1 MTRYIIMVFTGACC
15 FGILSTF
22 VKVAYREGYSTG
34 DISGSQAC
42 FGMMVLWSLYLLQ
55 QQTKAAAVQ
64 QPQTASWKVM
74 LAGTSIGLCTHLYYL
89 SVQWIPASVAII
101 FLMQFTWIGLLL
113 EWLIYGKRP
122 SLLQGTAACL
132 IMAGTIMASGLSASH
147 NIALPLKGVLLA
159 MASATVY
166 GVYVVASGRIGND
179 LPALKKSALMMT
191 GSTAAIFLVATP
203 GFLFMP
209 QILGGLAKW
218 TIFLGLFG
226 TIIPPL
232 LFSTGIPKTG
242 VILSA
247 LLMTVEL
254 PVAVIT
260 ARLVLHEHIS
270 LLQWNGVLLMLFA
283 MALPSLQQLLA
294 RRQ

>member
-42 FGMMVLWSLYLLQ
+42 FGMMVLWSLHLLQ
-55 QQTKAAAVQ
+55 QKTKAAAIQ

-132 IMAGTIMASGLSASH
+132 IMAGTIMASGLSARH

-179 LPALKKSALMMT
+179 LPALKKSALIMT

-232 LFSTGIPKTG
+232 LFSAGIPKTG

-283 MALPSLQQLLA
+283 MALPPLQQLLA

>member
-22 VKVAYREGYSTG
+22 VKVAYQEGYSTG

-42 FGMMVLWSLYLLQ
+42 FGMTVLWILYLLQ
-55 QQTKAAAVQ
+55 QKTTSSGIS
-64 QPQTASWKVM
+64 QPKTASWKVM

-122 SLLQGTAACL
+122 SVLQCIAALL
-132 IMAGTIMASGLSASH
+132 IMAGTIMASGLSARHS
-147 NIALPLKGVLLA
+147 IALPLKGVLLA
-159 MASATVY
+159 IASATVY

-179 LPALKKSALMMT
+179 LPALKKSALIMT

-203 GFLFMP
+203 GFLLMP

-232 LFSTGIPKTG
+232 LFSAGIPRTG

-247 LLMTVEL
+247 LLMTAEL

-283 MALPSLQQLLA
+283 MALPPLQQLVA
-294 RRQ
+294 RRR

>member
-1 MTRYIIMVFTGACC
+1 MVFTGACC

-122 SLLQGTAACL
+122 SLLQGIAACL

-179 LPALKKSALMMT
+179 LPALKKSALIMT

-283 MALPSLQQLLA
+283 MALPPLQQLLA

>member
-22 VKVAYREGYSTG
+22 VKVAYQEGYTTG

-42 FGMMVLWSLYLLQ
+42 FGMMVLWILYLLQ
-55 QQTKAAAVQ
+55 QKTKASGIER
-64 QPQTASWKVM
+64 PHTASWKVI

-122 SLLQGTAACL
+122 SLLQCISALL
-132 IMAGTIMASGLSASH
+132 IM
-147 NIALPLKGVLLA
+147 
-159 MASATVY
+159 
-166 GVYVVASGRIGND
+166 
-179 LPALKKSALMMT
+179 
-191 GSTAAIFLVATP
+191 
-203 GFLFMP
+203 
-209 QILGGLAKW
+209 
-218 TIFLGLFG
+218 FG

-232 LFSTGIPKTG
+232 LFSAGIPKTG

-270 LLQWNGVLLMLFA
+270 FLQWNGVLLMLLA
-283 MALPSLQQLLA
+283 MALPPLQQLAA
-294 RRQ
+294 RRR

>member
-1 MTRYIIMVFTGACC
+1 MVFTGACC

-22 VKVAYREGYSTG
+22 VKVAYQEGYTTG

-42 FGMMVLWSLYLLQ
+42 FGMMVLWILYLLQ
-55 QQTKAAAVQ
+55 QKTKASAIEQAR
-64 QPQTASWKVM
+64 TASWKVM

-113 EWLIYGKRP
+113 EWFIYGKRP
-122 SLLQGTAACL
+122 SLLQCISALL
-132 IMAGTIMASGLSASH
+132 IMAGTIMASGLSARH

-179 LPALKKSALMMT
+179 LPALKKSALIMT

-209 QILGGLAKW
+209 QIIGGLAKW
-218 TIFLGLFG
+218 AIFLGLFG

-232 LFSTGIPKTG
+232 LFSAGIPKTG

-247 LLMTVEL
+247 LLMTAEL

-270 LLQWNGVLLMLFA
+270 LLQWNGVLLMLLA
-283 MALPSLQQLLA
+283 MALPPLQQLAA
-294 RRQ
+294 RRR

>member
-1 MTRYIIMVFTGACC
+1 MVFTGACC

-22 VKVAYREGYSTG
+22 VKVAYQEGYTTG

-42 FGMMVLWSLYLLQ
+42 FGMMVLWLLYLLR
-55 QQTKAAAVQ
+55 KPAATSTD
-64 QPQTASWKVM
+64 QPRTASWKMM

-89 SVQWIPASVAII
+89 SVHWIPASVAII

-122 SLLQGTAACL
+122 SLLQCIAALL
-132 IMAGTIMASGLSASH
+132 IMSGTIMASGLSVQH
-147 NIALPLKGVLLA
+147 KVALPLKGVLLA

-179 LPALKKSALMMT
+179 IPALKKSALIMT

-203 GFLFMP
+203 AFLFTP
-209 QILGGLAKW
+209 QIVVGLAKW

-232 LFSTGIPKTG
+232 LFAAGIPRTG

-247 LLMTVEL
+247 LLMTAEL

-270 LLQWNGVLLMLFA
+270 LLQWLGVVLMLFA
-283 MALPSLQQLLA
+283 MALPPLQQLINS
-294 RRQ
+294 RQR

>member
-1 MTRYIIMVFTGACC
+1 MTRYIIMVFAGACC

-22 VKVAYREGYSTG
+22 VKVAYHEGYSTA

-42 FGMMVLWSLYLLQ
+42 FGMLVLWALYLLQ
-55 QQTKAAAVQ
+55 RQKSPSAS
-64 QPQTASWKVM
+64 QPHTASWKVM

-122 SLLQGTAACL
+122 SLLQGIAAFL
-132 IMAGTIMASGLSASH
+132 IMTGTIMASGMSIRH
-147 NIALPLKGVLLA
+147 HMALPVKGVLLA
-159 MASATVY
+159 IAAATVY
-166 GVYVVASGRIGND
+166 GIYIVASGRIGNE
-179 LPALKKSALMMT
+179 LPALKKSALIMT

-209 QILGGLAKW
+209 KLLSGLVKW

-232 LFSTGIPKTG
+232 LFSAGIPKTG

-270 LLQWNGVLLMLFA
+270 LLQWSGVVLMLFA
-283 MALPSLQQLLA
+283 MALPPLQQLA
-294 RRQ
+294 AKRQ

>member
-22 VKVAYREGYSTG
+22 VKVAYQEGYSTG

-42 FGMMVLWSLYLLQ
+42 FGMIVLWSLYLLQ
-55 QQTKAAAVQ
+55 QQTKTSAVQ

-113 EWLIYGKRP
+113 EWMIYGKRP
-122 SLLQGTAACL
+122 SLLQGIAAFL
-132 IMAGTIMASGLSASH
+132 IMAGTVMASGLSARHHIS
-147 NIALPLKGVLLA
+147 LPLKGVLLA

-179 LPALKKSALMMT
+179 LPTLKKSALIMT
-191 GSTAAIFLVATP
+191 GSTGAIFLVATP
-203 GFLFMP
+203 GFLVMP

-232 LFSTGIPKTG
+232 LFSAGIPKTG

-270 LLQWNGVLLMLFA
+270 LLQWSGVLLMLFA
-283 MALPSLQQLLA
+283 MALPPLKQLA
-294 RRQ
+294 TRRQ

>member
-1 MTRYIIMVFTGACC
+1 MVFTGACC

-22 VKVAYREGYSTG
+22 VKVAYEEGYATG

-42 FGMMVLWSLYLLQ
+42 FGMLVLWALYLLRQ
-55 QQTKAAAVQ
+55 PAAKKAST
-64 QPQTASWKVM
+64 PRTASWKVI

-89 SVQWIPASVAII
+89 SVHWIPASAAII

-122 SLLQGTAACL
+122 SLLQCVAALL
-132 IMAGTIMASGLSASH
+132 IMGGTVMASGLSMQHRAT
-147 NIALPLKGVLLA
+147 LPLKGVLLA
-159 MASATVY
+159 IASATVY

-179 LPALKKSALMMT
+179 LPALKKSALVMT

-203 GFLFMP
+203 TFLFSP
-209 QILGGLAKW
+209 QIMAGLAKW

-232 LFSTGIPKTG
+232 LFAAGIPRTG
-242 VILSA
+242 VTLSA
-247 LLMTVEL
+247 LLMTAEL

-270 LLQWNGVLLMLFA
+270 LLQWLGVVLMLFA
-283 MALPSLQQLLA
+283 MALPPLQA
-294 RRQ
+294 MTANKRQ

>member
-22 VKVAYREGYSTG
+22 VKVAYQEGYATG

-42 FGMMVLWSLYLLQ
+42 FGMMVLWALYLLQ
-55 QQTKAAAVQ
+55 RKTPTSAID

-113 EWLIYGKRP
+113 EWLIYSKRP
-122 SLLQGTAACL
+122 SLLQCIATLL
-132 IMAGTIMASGLSASH
+132 IMAGTIMASGLSARH
-147 NIALPLKGVLLA
+147 NTALPVKGVLLA

-166 GVYVVASGRIGND
+166 GVYVVASGRIGNE
-179 LPALKKSALMMT
+179 LPALKKSALIMT

-232 LFSTGIPKTG
+232 LFSAGIPKTG

-270 LLQWNGVLLMLFA
+270 PLQWGGVLLMLFA
-283 MALPSLQQLLA
+283 MALPSLQQLTA

>member
-122 SLLQGTAACL
+122 SLLQGIAACL

-283 MALPSLQQLLA
+283 MALPPLQQLLA

>member
-1 MTRYIIMVFTGACC
+1 MVFTGACC

-22 VKVAYREGYSTG
+22 VKVAYQEGYTTG

-42 FGMMVLWSLYLLQ
+42 FGMLVLWLLYLLR
-55 QQTKAAAVQ
+55 
-64 QPQTASWKVM
+64 QPSTPVSAQPRTPSWKVM

-113 EWLIYGKRP
+113 EWFIFGKRP
-122 SLLQGTAACL
+122 TLLQCIAALL
-132 IMAGTIMASGLSASH
+132 IMAGTIMASGLSAQH
-147 NIALPLKGVLLA
+147 NTTLPLKGILPA
-159 MASATVY
+159 MGSATVY
-166 GVYVVASGRIGND
+166 GIYVVASGRIGND
-179 LPALKKSALMMT
+179 LPALKKSALIMT

-203 GFLFMP
+203 SFLFTP
-209 QILGGLAKW
+209 HIIGGLAKW
-218 TIFLGLFG
+218 TIFLALFG

-232 LFSTGIPKTG
+232 LFSAGIPRTG

-247 LLMTVEL
+247 LLMTAEL

-260 ARLVLHEHIS
+260 ARLVLRESIS
-270 LLQWNGVLLMLFA
+270 LLQWSGVLLMLFA
-283 MALPSLQQLLA
+283 MALPPLQQLLA
-294 RRQ
+294 GKAMQRQ

>member
-1 MTRYIIMVFTGACC
+1 MVFTGACC

-22 VKVAYREGYSTG
+22 VKVAYQEGYATS

-42 FGMMVLWSLYLLQ
+42 FGMIVLWMLYLLRQ
-55 QQTKAAAVQ
+55 PAVSSAEEK
-64 QPQTASWKVM
+64 PRTASWKVM

-122 SLLQGTAACL
+122 LLLQGIAALL
-132 IMAGTIMASGLSASH
+132 IMAGTIMASGLSIQH
-147 NIALPLKGVLLA
+147 KVALPLKGVLLA
-159 MASATVY
+159 LASATVY

-179 LPALKKSALMMT
+179 LPALKKSALTMT

-203 GFLFMP
+203 AFLFTP
-209 QILGGLAKW
+209 EILGGLAKW
-218 TIFLGLFG
+218 AVFLGLFG

-232 LFSTGIPKTG
+232 LFAAGIPRTG

-247 LLMTVEL
+247 LLMTAEL

-270 LLQWNGVLLMLFA
+270 LLQWLGVVLMLFA
-283 MALPSLQQLLA
+283 MALPPLQQLMDSKQ
-294 RRQ
+294 RYQ

>member
-1 MTRYIIMVFTGACC
+1 MVFTGACC

-42 FGMMVLWSLYLLQ
+42 FGMMVLRSLYLLQ
-55 QQTKAAAVQ
+55 QQTKTSAVQ

-89 SVQWIPASVAII
+89 SVRWIPASEAII

-113 EWLIYGKRP
+113 EWLLYGKRP
-122 SLLQGTAACL
+122 SLLQGIATFL
-132 IMAGTIMASGLSASH
+132 IMAGTIMASGLSARH
-147 NIALPLKGVLLA
+147 HITLPLKGVLLA

-166 GVYVVASGRIGND
+166 AVYVVASGRIGND
-179 LPALKKSALMMT
+179 LPALKKSALIMT

-203 GFLFMP
+203 GFLLMP

-226 TIIPPL
+226 IIIPPL
-232 LFSTGIPKTG
+232 LFSAGIPKTG

-270 LLQWNGVLLMLFA
+270 LLQWSGVLLMLFA
-283 MALPSLQQLLA
+283 MALPPLQQLA
-294 RRQ
+294 NRRQ

>member
-1 MTRYIIMVFTGACC
+1 MVFTGACC

-22 VKVAYREGYSTG
+22 VKVAYQEGYTTA

-42 FGMMVLWSLYLLQ
+42 FGMIILWMLYLLQ
-55 QQTKAAAVQ
+55 QQTAGPNTGRPHTAA
-64 QPQTASWKVM
+64 WKVM

-113 EWLIYGKRP
+113 EWLIYNKRP
-122 SLLQGTAACL
+122 SLLQCIAALL
-132 IMAGTIMASGLSASH
+132 IMTGTIMASGLSAQH
-147 NIALPLKGVLLA
+147 KVALPVKGVLLA

-179 LPALKKSALMMT
+179 MPALKKSALIMT

-203 GFLFMP
+203 GFLFTP
-209 QILGGLAKW
+209 QIIGGLAKW

-232 LFSTGIPKTG
+232 LFTAGIPRIG

-247 LLMTVEL
+247 LLMTAEL

-270 LLQWNGVLLMLFA
+270 LLQWSGVLLMLFA
-283 MALPSLQQLLA
+283 MALPPLQQLIA
-294 RRQ
+294 GRRR

>member
-22 VKVAYREGYSTG
+22 VKVAYQEGYTTG

-42 FGMMVLWSLYLLQ
+42 FGMSVLWALYLLQ
-55 QQTKAAAVQ
+55 QKTSAAAVK
-64 QPQTASWKVM
+64 QPQTASWKVI
-74 LAGTSIGLCTHLYYL
+74 LSCTSIGLCTHLYYL

-122 SLLQGTAACL
+122 SLLQGIAAFL
-132 IMAGTIMASGLSASH
+132 IMAGTIMASGLSAGH
-147 NIALPLKGVLLA
+147 HIHLPLKGILLA

-179 LPALKKSALMMT
+179 LPALKKSALIMT

-203 GFLFMP
+203 AFLFMP
-209 QILGGLAKW
+209 QIIGGLAKW
-218 TIFLGLFG
+218 AIFLGLFG

-232 LFSTGIPKTG
+232 LFSAGIPKTG

-247 LLMTVEL
+247 LLMTAEL

-260 ARLVLHEHIS
+260 ARLVLHERIS
-270 LLQWNGVLLMLFA
+270 LLQWGGVLLMLFA
-283 MALPSLQQLLA
+283 MALPPLQQLAA
-294 RRQ
+294 RRR